1 MEDKNTKIQ
10 WLGMDGFLVVLYPL
24 VVGLIAFAIKFKID
38 FILGRLVPYGTML
51 VVFAILIKYFSEVM
65 RFSKDVSKNK

>member
-24 VVGLIAFAIKFKID
+24 VVGLIAFSIKFKID

-51 VVFAILIKYFSEVM
+51 VVFAILFKYFSEVM
-65 RFSKDVSKNK
+65 RFSKDVSKK